1 MFKQKYMRYF
11 LLLLTLGMAGNI
23 RAQENPD
30 ARTPTPV
37 RDTREWYLQKSHNQK
52 TWAWVLL
59 GGGVLV
65 GGISLATSVSD
76 FESGNAN
83 SQKLSAGEVL
93 VFVGGG
99 MVVASVPLF
108 IASSRNKRMAAQLE
122 VKKET
127 SFTATGPGGRA
138 FPALGLRFGF

>member
-1 MFKQKYMRYF
+1 
-11 LLLLTLGMAGNI
+11 
-23 RAQENPD
+23 
-30 ARTPTPV
+30 
-37 RDTREWYLQKSHNQK
+37 
-52 TWAWVLL
+52 
-59 GGGVLV
+59 
-65 GGISLATSVSD
+65 
-76 FESGNAN
+76 
-83 SQKLSAGEVL
+83 VL